1 MPEPV
6 GLKVLLPT
14 FVKVWIVYSPLVLI
28 VPPVALIEVG
38 AWGMTVV
45 TLTEVVTVLK
55 LAAALGVKVTL
66 WLLVPAAGAVDG
78 LVKAKVPEIS
88 ADPPVKVDESSVCP
102 WKIELAVGT
111 TLIVGVTFS
120 RLITTV
126 WLPSLYPV
134 VAAATARTVT

>member
-1 MPEPV
+1 M
-6 GLKVLLPT
+6 
-14 FVKVWIVYSPLVLI
+14 
-28 VPPVALIEVG
+28 
-38 AWGMTVV
+38 
-45 TLTEVVTVLK
+45 
-55 LAAALGVKVTL
+55 
-66 WLLVPAAGAVDG
+66 
-78 LVKAKVPEIS
+78 S
-88 ADPPVKVDESSVCP
+88 ADPSVKAAEAKVCP